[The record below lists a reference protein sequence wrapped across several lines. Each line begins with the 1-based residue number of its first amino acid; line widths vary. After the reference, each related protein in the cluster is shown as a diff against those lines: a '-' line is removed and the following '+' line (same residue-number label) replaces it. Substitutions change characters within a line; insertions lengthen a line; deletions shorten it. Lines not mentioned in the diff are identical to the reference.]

1 MLRTAATAAAL
12 VLLAVLVPGA
22 ARAAEV
28 YPGLDLDAALSALE
42 RAPVHRVPGAQ
53 ARLDEAALRP
63 LLDPDTRVL
72 VTPYAPLEL
81 PLAQRYDLVDRPLA
95 GWARDRDLDVVLV
108 TGTRVRIVGEA
119 TVGASALDDL
129 RENLAH
135 LDVTAQV
142 RFALTY
148 LRTGEEVDLGAPSGG
163 VEDPAERDA
172 VLAGLRESRV
182 VATGTAPGTGP
193 GDPLVD
199 GPWIDDLLPGGRVRI
214 AALPALDAGAPDRDL
229 LAALSA
235 AYPDEVV
242 LVQRGRWLEAA
253 GPDPVEVRSARDYV
267 LGRYEDIILDR
278 TLPPRALA
286 SQFLER
292 LALLRSGEPFGRPR
306 PEPVV
311 ADTVVARWAG
321 PVAVGA
327 AAALGLAALL
337 AAGVAA
343 RRRAAAAAALGR
355 EERARATAELAA
367 LDAAILDDAVVGDRA
382 AAAAERRD
390 TAYALLEHAREPG
403 EFRVAREA
411 AEQGRALLSGRGR

>member
-1 MLRTAATAAAL
+1 M
-12 VLLAVLVPGA
+12 
-22 ARAAEV
+22 
-28 YPGLDLDAALSALE
+28 
-42 RAPVHRVPGAQ
+42 
-53 ARLDEAALRP
+53 
-63 LLDPDTRVL
+63 
-72 VTPYAPLEL
+72 
-81 PLAQRYDLVDRPLA
+81 
-95 GWARDRDLDVVLV
+95 
-108 TGTRVRIVGEA
+108 
-119 TVGASALDDL
+119 
-129 RENLAH
+129 
-135 LDVTAQV
+135 
-142 RFALTY
+142 
-148 LRTGEEVDLGAPSGG
+148 
-163 VEDPAERDA
+163 
-172 VLAGLRESRV
+172 LAGLRESRV

>member
-135 LDVTAQV
+135 LDVTA
-142 RFALTY
+142 
-148 LRTGEEVDLGAPSGG
+148 
-163 VEDPAERDA
+163 
-172 VLAGLRESRV
+172 
-182 VATGTAPGTGP
+182 
-193 GDPLVD
+193 
-199 GPWIDDLLPGGRVRI
+199 
-214 AALPALDAGAPDRDL
+214 
-229 LAALSA
+229 
-235 AYPDEVV
+235 
-242 LVQRGRWLEAA
+242 
-253 GPDPVEVRSARDYV
+253 
-267 LGRYEDIILDR
+267 
-278 TLPPRALA
+278 
-286 SQFLER
+286 
-292 LALLRSGEPFGRPR
+292 
-306 PEPVV
+306 
-311 ADTVVARWAG
+311 
-321 PVAVGA
+321 
-327 AAALGLAALL
+327 
-337 AAGVAA
+337 
-343 RRRAAAAAALGR
+343 
-355 EERARATAELAA
+355 
-367 LDAAILDDAVVGDRA
+367 
-382 AAAAERRD
+382 
-390 TAYALLEHAREPG
+390 
-403 EFRVAREA
+403 
-411 AEQGRALLSGRGR
+411 